1 MTAPQK
7 WLPLGT
13 HLGIKL
19 CFLAVGLALF
29 LFSSLSADNG
39 RILTERA
46 QRAIKN
52 SPPDIHHKL
61 WLYLSEDAVDSL
73 PALLTEKA
81 RARRARVDPSTLLI
95 DAHDY
100 PISQDALMQIRNTGA
115 HVRRASKWLRAVSV
129 EADSEQLER
138 LKPLS
143 FIEQIDLVKV
153 LIAPFFPKV
162 KPLCPKDFPT
172 KTTARLWRVY
182 GLTEFQ
188 NQFINAV
195 KLHQA
200 GLSGKGVM
208 IALFDTGFEI
218 NHHAFD
224 SANIVATY
232 DFINDST
239 TVDDPEC
246 PEDTTWSQNFHGTL
260 VFGVIGGNVPD
271 TLIGVAPGADFVL
284 AKTEITCDGTE
295 IKVEEDNWIAA
306 AEWADSIGVDIISS
320 SVGYT
325 EFTDSGSYTFED
337 LDGNTALI
345 TIAADVAASKNI
357 LVVNAAGNRRNKPW
371 GHIVTPAD
379 GDSVLA
385 VGAVQSDSSLTPFSS
400 PGPTADGRI
409 KPDIVTLGVGVV
421 APKHTGGYVAV
432 SGTSFSTPLVAGGA
446 ALALEHDSTLTAA
459 ELRDLIRQSGDR
471 SAQPDTNFGYGL
483 YDAIRSADIIKI
495 DQTQPIQVL
504 VNEFLSIP
512 ITTSGRSDSIPVL
525 EAFDLPLS
533 TILIDHGNG
542 TGHLELYG
550 SEQNSSI
557 MRFGLT
563 ADVGYFADTTYLL
576 LETYPSASRPI
587 AAAPNPFSDSVRI
600 IVAPSAGRL
609 VSISIFNMAGEKV
622 WEKVKSLDPSADVIN
637 TWNGRNREGRV
648 VAAGVYLVHVKTD
661 QHTSMLK
668 VLKTD

>member
-1 MTAPQK
+1 MLQF
-7 WLPLGT
+7 
-13 HLGIKL
+13 GIKFCL
-19 CFLAVGLALF
+19 RVV
-29 LFSSLSADNG
+29 LSAAFLSAPLLAQKDG
-39 RILTERA
+39 LLTERA
-46 QRAIKN
+46 QRAIEN

-73 PALLTEKA
+73 PVLLTDKA
-81 RARRARVDPSTLLI
+81 RARRARVDPAALLV

-129 EADSEQLER
+129 EADSERLER
-138 LKPLS
+138 LKSLL
-143 FIEQIDLVKV
+143 FIERIDLVKV
-153 LIAPFFPKV
+153 LVAPSFPEV
-162 KPLCPKDFPT
+162 RQLQPKDFPS
-172 KTTARLWRVY
+172 KITARLWRAY

-188 NQFINAV
+188 NLFINAV

-208 IALFDTGFEI
+208 IALFDTGFDI
-218 NHHAFD
+218 NHRAFD
-224 SANIVATY
+224 SAHIVATY
-232 DFINDST
+232 DFINNDT
-239 TVDDPEC
+239 TVDEVEC
-246 PEDTTWSQNFHGTL
+246 PEDITGNHQNYHGTL
-260 VFGVIGGNVPD
+260 IFGVIGGNVTD

-284 AKTEITCDGTE
+284 AKTEITCDTTE
-295 IKVEEDNWIAA
+295 IKIEEDNLIAA
-306 AEWADSIGVDIISS
+306 AEWADSIGADIISS

-385 VGAVQSDSSLTPFSS
+385 VGAVRADSTLAPFSS

-409 KPDIVTLGVGVV
+409 KPDIVTLGVGVSTAV
-421 APKHTGGYVAV
+421 PAGGYAAA
-432 SGTSFSTPLVAGGA
+432 SGTSLSTPLVAGGA
-446 ALALEHDSTLTAA
+446 ALELEHDSTLTAA
-459 ELRDLIRQSGDR
+459 ELRDLIRQSSDK
-471 SAQPDTNFGYGL
+471 SSFPDNNFGWGL
-483 YDAIRSADIIKI
+483 YNATRSADIIKI
-495 DQTQPIQVL
+495 DQTEPIQVL
-504 VNEFLSIP
+504 VNEFLSVP
-512 ITTSGRSDSIPVL
+512 ITTSGRSDVIPL
-525 EAFDLPLS
+525 LSAFDLPS
-533 TILIDHGNG
+533 SAMFIDHDDG

-550 SEQNSSI
+550 SEQNPSVV
-557 MRFGLT
+557 RFGLV

-576 LETYPSASRPI
+576 LETCPSADRPI
-587 AAAPNPFSDSVRI
+587 AAAPNPFANSVRI
-600 IVAPSAGRL
+600 LVAPSAGRL

-648 VAAGVYLVHVKTD
+648 VAAGVYLVYVKTD